1 MGTQPLPFEDV
12 QNLAVR
18 LGTNSE
24 IIQGRSGTVSAKKAG
39 LMWVRADAASLAIA
53 DQSDI
58 FIPLR
63 IDQVLRG
70 IQTNR
75 DNPTELA
82 TLEADMGLEIDQIV
96 QPLSIS
102 ALDAL
107 FPHRIV
113 AQVTPPN
120 IIALSTLN
128 NGLETIRQ
136 RLDGLR
142 FAIAPFAPP
151 GAPLNKVIARTLGE
165 LPEMPD
171 ILIVARW
178 NVVVAGNT
186 CNEIEARLKNVM
198 DRLQIP
204 SRSFPQPNIASLA
217 QRLEHEQEWRLPEH
231 QEIHAMGCD
240 PISLEICRK
249 GLLTGWQAMS
259 LGLKMPLM
267 EPSEKFWQAGLR
279 HEKGYQERPGYLVVP
294 DEGVVVA
301 ADLTPHTESLLAG
314 FSRTLQYLPNSTSH
328 QTLTTDETENFIKWR
343 RDSLQGE
350 VEDRVSPCLSTKV

>member
-18 LGTNSE
+18 LGTDSE
-24 IIQGRSGTVSAKKAG
+24 IIQGRSGTISAKEAG
-39 LMWVRADAASLAIA
+39 LMWVRAEAASLAIA
-53 DQSDI
+53 GQSDI

-63 IDQVLRG
+63 IDQVLSG

-82 TLEADMGLEIDQIV
+82 TLEADMGLEIDKIV
-96 QPLSIS
+96 QPLPIS

-120 IIALSTLN
+120 ILALSTMD

-165 LPEMPD
+165 QPEMPD
-171 ILIVARW
+171 ILIVERW

-186 CNEIEARLKNVM
+186 CPEIEARLKNVL

-204 SRSFPQPNIASLA
+204 SRSLPQPDIASLA
-217 QRLEHEQEWRLPEH
+217 QRLEHEQEWRLPKH
-231 QEIHAMGCD
+231 HDIHTMGCD
-240 PISLEICRK
+240 PISLEICKK
-249 GLLTGWQAMS
+249 GLLTGWQAIT

-267 EPSEKFWQAGLR
+267 ERSEKFWQASLR

-294 DEGVVVA
+294 DEGVVVSV
-301 ADLTPHTESLLAG
+301 DLTPHTESLLEG
-314 FSRTLQYLPNSTSH
+314 FSRTLQYLPDSTSH
-328 QTLTTDETENFIKWR
+328 QTLTADDTENFIKWR
-343 RDSLQGE
+343 SDSLLGE
-350 VEDRVSPCLSTKV
+350 VEAQVSPSLSTKV

>member
-18 LGTNSE
+18 LGTDSE
-24 IIQGRSGTVSAKKAG
+24 IIQGRSGAVSAKEAG
-39 LMWVRADAASLAIA
+39 LMWVRAEAASLAIA
-53 DQSDI
+53 NQSDI

-63 IDQVLRG
+63 IDQVLSG
-70 IQTNR
+70 IHMNR
-75 DNPTELA
+75 VNPTKLA
-82 TLEADMGLEIDQIV
+82 TLEADMGLEIDEIV
-96 QPLSIS
+96 QPLPIS

-113 AQVTPPN
+113 AQVTPPG
-120 IIALSTLN
+120 ILALSTMD

-165 LPEMPD
+165 QPEMPD
-171 ILIVARW
+171 ILIVAHW
-178 NVVVAGNT
+178 NVIVAGNS
-186 CNEIEARLKNVM
+186 CPEIEARLKNVV

-204 SRSFPQPNIASLA
+204 SRSLPQPDIASLA
-217 QRLEHEQEWRLPEH
+217 KRLEHEQEWRLPKH

-259 LGLKMPLM
+259 LGIKMPLM
-267 EPSEKFWQAGLR
+267 EPGEKFWQAGLR
-279 HEKGYQERPGYLVVP
+279 HEKGFRERPGYLVVP

-314 FSRTLQYLPNSTSH
+314 FSRTLQYFPDSISH
-328 QTLTTDETENFIKWR
+328 RTLTADDIEKFIKWQ
-343 RDSLQGE
+343 RDSLQVE
-350 VEDRVSPCLSTKV
+350 VEPQTSRSLSTKV